1 MLLTSGADY
10 YGDEGRQIFK
20 GLHAAVHT
28 PSTAHVSTALATRY
42 SYNREAIESPTM
54 EITITIP
61 EELTNQLHTDTQE
74 LERRVREKIAVELY
88 QEGAS
93 EEQIRRL
100 LNLDTRFEVHAL
112 LKRHGVPLRYT
123 LQDLED
129 DRDTLHR
136 LGL

>member
-1 MLLTSGADY
+1 
-10 YGDEGRQIFK
+10 
-20 GLHAAVHT
+20 
-28 PSTAHVSTALATRY
+28 
-42 SYNREAIESPTM
+42 
-54 EITITIP
+54 
-61 EELTNQLHTDTQE
+61 
-74 LERRVREKIAVELY
+74 VELY

-123 LQDLED
+123 FQDLED
-129 DRDTLHR
+129 DRGTLQR

>member
-1 MLLTSGADY
+1 MI
-10 YGDEGRQIFK
+10 E
-20 GLHAAVHT
+20 
-28 PSTAHVSTALATRY
+28 PP
-42 SYNREAIESPTM
+42 AIE
-54 EITITIP
+54 ITPTIP
-61 EELTNQLHTDTQE
+61 EELTNQLHTDTHE
-74 LERRVREKIAVELY
+74 LERHVREKIAAELY

-123 LQDLED
+123 FQDLED
-129 DRDTLHR
+129 DRGTLQR

>member
-1 MLLTSGADY
+1 
-10 YGDEGRQIFK
+10 
-20 GLHAAVHT
+20 
-28 PSTAHVSTALATRY
+28 
-42 SYNREAIESPTM
+42 M

-61 EELTNQLHTDTQE
+61 EELTNQLYMDTQE
-74 LERRVREKIAVELY
+74 RERHVREKIAVELY

-112 LKRHGVPLRYT
+112 LKRHGVPLLYT
-123 LQDLED
+123 FQDLED

>member
-1 MLLTSGADY
+1 
-10 YGDEGRQIFK
+10 
-20 GLHAAVHT
+20 
-28 PSTAHVSTALATRY
+28 
-42 SYNREAIESPTM
+42 M

-61 EELTNQLHTDTQE
+61 EEITNQLHTDAHE
-74 LERRVREKIAVELY
+74 LQHRVLETIAVELY

-93 EEQIRRL
+93 EEQLRRL
-100 LNLDTRFEVHAL
+100 LNLDSRFEVHAL

>member
-1 MLLTSGADY
+1 
-10 YGDEGRQIFK
+10 
-20 GLHAAVHT
+20 
-28 PSTAHVSTALATRY
+28 
-42 SYNREAIESPTM
+42 M

-61 EELTNQLHTDTQE
+61 EELTNQLHTDTHE
-74 LERRVREKIAVELY
+74 LERRVREKIAAELY

-123 LQDLED
+123 LQDLEEIG
-129 DRDTLHR
+129 TPCTV
-136 LGL
+136 

>member
-1 MLLTSGADY
+1 MACWQPQQHRPWVACQPLLDSFCLMNTVIIHD
-10 YGDEGRQIFK
+10 
-20 GLHAAVHT
+20 
-28 PSTAHVSTALATRY
+28 
-42 SYNREAIESPTM
+42 
-54 EITITIP
+54 
-61 EELTNQLHTDTQE
+61 
-74 LERRVREKIAVELY
+74 VELY

-129 DRDTLHR
+129 DRDTLRR

>member
-1 MLLTSGADY
+1 
-10 YGDEGRQIFK
+10 
-20 GLHAAVHT
+20 
-28 PSTAHVSTALATRY
+28 
-42 SYNREAIESPTM
+42 M

-61 EELTNQLHTDTQE
+61 EDITNRLHTDAHE
-74 LERRVREKIAVELY
+74 LQRRVMEKIAVELY
-88 QEGAS
+88 QEGAG

-129 DRDTLHR
+129 DRETLRR

>member
-1 MLLTSGADY
+1 VVGYGPQDTDGAPVLPCY
-10 YGDEGRQIFK
+10 YSP
-20 GLHAAVHT
+20 GL
-28 PSTAHVSTALATRY
+28 P
-42 SYNREAIESPTM
+42 
-54 EITITIP
+54 IP
-61 EELTNQLHTDTQE
+61 EELTNQLHTDTHE
-74 LERRVREKIAVELY
+74 LERRVREKVAVELY

-129 DRDTLHR
+129 DRDTLRR

>member
-1 MLLTSGADY
+1 
-10 YGDEGRQIFK
+10 
-20 GLHAAVHT
+20 
-28 PSTAHVSTALATRY
+28 
-42 SYNREAIESPTM
+42 M
-54 EITITIP
+54 E
-61 EELTNQLHTDTQE
+61 
-74 LERRVREKIAVELY
+74 RY

-100 LNLDTRFEVHAL
+100 LSLDTRFEVHAL

-129 DRDTLHR
+129 DRDTLRR